1 MKKYESKRNGQIAEL
16 VSQTEEQVTMRF
28 EDGEE
33 KSFSPATLKRWWVEI
48 EEPQANE
55 EQIAETVKELV
66 QEEQSLRTEIPS
78 LAEEIM
84 EEEQEES
91 TNEVEEKPAEVKKEV
106 KKRNIEPHS
115 LKGFIEEEAL
125 LRNCTLYS
133 GKVKTL
139 VSIKIEGKACMAFT
153 FSSKGVNLWL
163 KSLVCENIT
172 KEYNKT
178 NHLFDARIKLSEEDK
193 KTKDLILK
201 LMEASIQYQLNKKAS
216 K

>member
-115 LKGFIEEEAL
+115 LKGFIEEEARK
-125 LRNCTLYS
+125 RNCILFS
-133 GKVKTL
+133 GKVKAL
-139 VSIKIEGKACMAFT
+139 VSIKLENGTAMAFT
-153 FSSKGVNLWL
+153 FSGKGVNLWV
-163 KSLVCENIT
+163 KSINCEGIT
-172 KEYNKT
+172 DDYKKT
-178 NHLFDARIKLSEEDK
+178 KHLFDARIAMREDTPEARELIIKLLEKSIETQK
-193 KTKDLILK
+193 NKNTK
-201 LMEASIQYQLNKKAS
+201 
-216 K
+216 